1 MGRRLESLRL
11 GQMLVKANL
20 ITPEQLD
27 QALALQKTSGERI
40 GSNLTKLGYIGEE
53 EIASFLSR
61 QYGVPPVDL
70 NNVKIDPAIIKLI
83 PAEAAIRHLVIPLS
97 RTGNTL
103 TVAMANPSDILV
115 IDDLRFMTGYNIN
128 PVVAPETSIRNAL
141 NRYYDTAGLARILV
155 KDLQEKEPKGAVELE
170 PGEIDLEELYRA
182 TEEAPVVKLVNLI
195 LTDAIK
201 KGVSD
206 IHLEPYEKAFRIRFR
221 LDGVLYEVMSPSP
234 TLHAAV
240 TSRVK
245 IMGQLDI
252 AERRLPQDGR
262 IKVKMG
268 QRELDLRVST
278 VPTLFGEKVV
288 MRLLDRSNLVFD
300 MTKLGFDPEA
310 LPMVEK
316 AILAPHGMI
325 LVTGPTGSGK
335 TTTLY
340 SALTRLNNIGTNI
353 MTAEDPIEYNLSG
366 INQAQVKPDIGLNF
380 ATLSRSF
387 LRQDPD
393 VIMVGE
399 IRDYETAEIAIK
411 AALTGHLVLST
422 VHTND
427 APSTVSR
434 LISMGVP
441 PYLVSAALNL
451 LVAQRLVRRLC
462 TECRMEGSVPIPAL
476 ENIGFTTQEA
486 KTLTCYRGKGCMACS
501 DTGYRGRI
509 ALYEVM
515 LLNGEIQ
522 EAIVQGASTS
532 DLRELGR
539 KQGMKTLR
547 ESGLQKIREGV
558 TTFEEVVRVT
568 SLS

>member
-1 MGRRLESLRL
+1 MGKRLESLRL
-11 GQMLVKANL
+11 GQMLVRANL
-20 ITPEQLD
+20 ITPEQLA
-27 QALALQKTSGERI
+27 QALALQKTSGGRI
-40 GSNLTKLGYIGEE
+40 GSNLAKLGYIGEE

-61 QYGVPPVDL
+61 QYGVPAADL
-70 NNVKIDPAIIKLI
+70 NNVKVDPAIIKLI
-83 PAEAAIRHLVIPLS
+83 PAEVADRHLIIPLS
-97 RTGNTL
+97 RTGSTL
-103 TVAMANPSDILV
+103 TVAMANPSDIFV

-128 PVVAPETSIRNAL
+128 PMVAPETSIRNAL

-155 KDLQEKEPKGAVELE
+155 RDLQQEEPTGATEVDL
-170 PGEIDLEELYRA
+170 GGVDLEELYRA

-195 LTDAIK
+195 LTDAIR

-206 IHLEPYEKAFRIRFR
+206 IHLEPYEKSFRIRFR

-234 TLHAAV
+234 TLQAAV

-245 IMGQLDI
+245 IMARLDI

-288 MRLLDRSNLVFD
+288 MRLLDRSNLELD
-300 MTKLGFDPEA
+300 MTKLGFEPEV

-316 AILAPHGMI
+316 AILAPYGMI

-340 SALTRLNNIGTNI
+340 SALTRLNSISTNI
-353 MTAEDPIEYNLSG
+353 MTAEDPVEYNLTG

-380 ATLSRSF
+380 ATLLRSF

-441 PYLVSAALNL
+441 SYLVSASLRL
-451 LVAQRLVRRLC
+451 LLAQRLVRRLC
-462 TECRMEGSVPIPAL
+462 TECRMEVSVPIPAL
-476 ENIGFTTQEA
+476 ENIGFTPQEA
-486 KTLTCYRGKGCMACS
+486 KTVTCYRGKGCMVCS

-515 LLNGEIQ
+515 LLDEEIQ
-522 EAIVQGASTS
+522 EAILNGASTG

-558 TTFEEVVRVT
+558 TTFEEAVRVT
-568 SLS
+568 NLS